1 MTISAE
7 LMTQDPPPAN
17 DRGYAFAVYAL
28 YSLGFFTVIT
38 TVIGLIIA
46 SVKASTAS
54 DLWRS
59 HFQFQIRTFWIG
71 LLYFVAGFA
80 LLYFFIGAFIILWWT
95 IWTLVRI
102 IKGAILLHDQRPI
115 ATPTS
120 WLFGSLRRL
129 ATRIED

>member
-1 MTISAE
+1 MTNIAE
-7 LMTQDPPPAN
+7 PTVRKPLPTY

-28 YSLGFFTVIT
+28 YALGFFTVIT
-38 TVIGLIIA
+38 AVIGLIIA
-46 SVKASTAS
+46 YVKTSTAG
-54 DLWRS
+54 DVWLS

-71 LLYFVAGFA
+71 LLYLIVGFG

-115 ATPTS
+115 AAPMS
-120 WLFGSLRRL
+120 WLFG
-129 ATRIED
+129 

>member
-1 MTISAE
+1 MTIPAE
-7 LMTQDPPPAN
+7 PPTQDPRPTN
-17 DRGYAFAVYAL
+17 DRGYALAVYGL
-28 YSLGFFTVIT
+28 YALGFITIIT

-46 SVKASTAS
+46 YVKASTAS

-71 LLYFVAGFA
+71 LLYFIAGFA
-80 LLYFFIGAFIILWWT
+80 LLYFFVGAFIILWWT

-115 ATPTS
+115 AAPAS
-120 WLFGSLRRL
+120 WLFG
-129 ATRIED
+129 

>member
-1 MTISAE
+1 MIISAE
-7 LMTQDPPPAN
+7 PIVPEQRPNN
-17 DRGYAFAVYAL
+17 DRGYALAVYVL
-28 YSLGFFTVIT
+28 YALGFFTIIT
-38 TVIGLIIA
+38 AVIGLIIA
-46 SVKASTAS
+46 YVKASTAG
-54 DLWRS
+54 DVWLS

-115 ATPTS
+115 AAPTS
-120 WLFGSLRRL
+120 WLFG
-129 ATRIED
+129 